1 MSKGRICE
9 VFRSPRRE
17 GMYLYVDKAEGLA
30 RVPEHLLTAFG
41 TPESAL
47 VLHLKAEQKLA
58 RADATEVLDALED
71 PGFYLQM
78 PPALDEQTDTE
89 EGRQAC

>member
-1 MSKGRICE
+1 MSNGRICE

-30 RVPEHLLTAFG
+30 RVPEHLRQVFG
-41 TPESAL
+41 EPESAL
-47 VLHLKAEQKLA
+47 VLHLKPERKLA
-58 RADATEVLDALED
+58 RADAADVLAALED

-78 PPALDEQTDTE
+78 PPASDEINAAE
-89 EGRQAC
+89 EEKPC

>member
-30 RVPEHLLTAFG
+30 RVPEHLRQVFG
-41 TPESAL
+41 EPESAL
-47 VLHLKAEQKLA
+47 VLHLKPERKLA
-58 RADATEVLDALED
+58 RADAADVLAALEE

-78 PPALDEQTDTE
+78 PPVPEAEATARE
-89 EGRQAC
+89 EEKPC